1 MNKTVSSIAKI
12 GAVLGSAVYLA
23 VGIVEFN
30 GIEDSPRII
39 SHRVVAAPVE
49 EMIIADE
56 QMQELTAEQPVGISQ
71 SSIVQSRDWS
81 ADEAYLLAKIAMA
94 EAEGEDLKGK
104 ALVIMVVLNR
114 VWLPEFPGTIR
125 EVIYQENQFSPINNG
140 RWDGIE
146 PDHECYEALDM
157 VTHGWDESQGAT
169 YFESKSDSTWHQNNL
184 DFLFQHG
191 GHYFY
196 KDKEE

>member
-39 SHRVVAAPVE
+39 SHSVVAAPVE

-56 QMQELTAEQPVGISQ
+56 QMQELTAEQPVEISQ

-140 RWDGIE
+140 RWDNIE
-146 PDHECYEALDM
+146 PDSECYEALDM
-157 VTHGWDESQGAT
+157 VAHGWDESQGAT
-169 YFESKSDSTWHQNNL
+169 YFESRSDSTWHQDNL
-184 DFLFQHG
+184 DFLFLHG